1 MASCLVGWDRD
12 HPIGLAIAGA
22 GITSGLG
29 PGRDVETPQA
39 RQAVLATNLTGVLNT
54 LDPLL
59 APMMAR
65 RRGHL
70 AVIGSLGALRGL
82 PSSPAYSAAKAAIHA
97 YAEGMRPRLA
107 RHGVAMTVIAP
118 GFVET
123 PLNRDIR
130 APRPLQLNADA
141 AAAIIRRGLDRRKAM
156 IAFPLPLYVGM
167 RLVTLLPAR
176 FGDWI
181 LDRPGIEVP
190 ETHDLAGPPR

>member
-1 MASCLVGWDRD
+1 MPMPKAC
-12 HPIGLAIAGA
+12 
-22 GITSGLG
+22 
-29 PGRDVETPQA
+29 
-39 RQAVLATNLTGVLNT
+39 
-54 LDPLL
+54 DP
-59 APMMAR
+59 
-65 RRGHL
+65 H
-70 AVIGSLGALRGL
+70 
-82 PSSPAYSAAKAAIHA
+82 
-97 YAEGMRPRLA
+97 LA

-130 APRPLQLNADA
+130 APRPLQLDADA
-141 AAAIIRRGLDRRKAM
+141 AAAIIRRGLDRRKPM